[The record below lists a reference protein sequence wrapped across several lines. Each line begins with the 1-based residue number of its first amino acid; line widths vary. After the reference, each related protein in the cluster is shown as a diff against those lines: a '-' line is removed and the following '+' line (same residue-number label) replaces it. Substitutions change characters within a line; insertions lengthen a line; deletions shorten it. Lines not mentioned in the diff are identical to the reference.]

1 MIVDFHVHSTA
12 SDGTCSPAELAEKAR
27 GFAAIALTDHD
38 NCDGIRE
45 WPGVPGIELS
55 IEPGEGFD
63 KFHLLGLGIDSE
75 NAELK
80 AFLRRVLDGRNGRNA
95 RILENFRRL
104 GIEMEN
110 IFTYAHGE
118 VLARPHFARWLLE
131 HGLVVSIKEA
141 FEKYLLPDSPAETRC
156 YEERWHPSQ
165 EEAFRVVHGAGGI
178 CVMAHPKYWRRDWKT
193 TGPDYVAAE
202 RGLAALKEKGLD
214 GVEALYQANSVEEN
228 IEFTRIVTRLG
239 YLTTAGSDF
248 HGAILHLPG
257 SFDRVGK
264 QRPRLSHEQH
274 GRQCTGRPALRPG
287 ALRHRCANKSGSHR
301 HSKSPGGL
309 CCSYRNSRFFRP
321 ADHSGRRRWC
331 GQQGGRR
338 HGWLPPG
345 QRSGPSP
352 HRTVPLPGASQDR
365 PHLPPGVE
373 GGEG

>member
-1 MIVDFHVHSTA
+1 MIVDFDVHSTA

-141 FEKYLLPDSPAETRC
+141 FEKYLLPDSPSETRC

-178 CVMAHPKYWRRDWKT
+178 CVMAHPKYWRRDWKD
-193 TGPDYVAAE
+193 TGCDFAAAE
-202 RGLAALKEKGLD
+202 RELAALKERGLD

-248 HGAILHLPG
+248 HGANKPTISLG
-257 SFDRVGK
+257 MEVAESFIAPVLE
-264 QRPRLSHEQH
+264 RLN
-274 GRQCTGRPALRPG
+274 L
-287 ALRHRCANKSGSHR
+287 
-301 HSKSPGGL
+301 
-309 CCSYRNSRFFRP
+309 
-321 ADHSGRRRWC
+321 
-331 GQQGGRR
+331 
-338 HGWLPPG
+338 
-345 QRSGPSP
+345 
-352 HRTVPLPGASQDR
+352 V
-365 PHLPPGVE
+365 
-373 GGEG
+373 

>member
-1 MIVDFHVHSTA
+1 MHIPS
-12 SDGTCSPAELAEKAR
+12 CL
-27 GFAAIALTDHD
+27 
-38 NCDGIRE
+38 
-45 WPGVPGIELS
+45 LS
-55 IEPGEGFD
+55 I
-63 KFHLLGLGIDSE
+63 HLSVCLLT
-75 NAELK
+75 
-80 AFLRRVLDGRNGRNA
+80 LRWKT
-95 RILENFRRL
+95 
-104 GIEMEN
+104 N

-248 HGAILHLPG
+248 HGANKPTISLG
-257 SFDRVGK
+257 MEVAESFIAPVLE
-264 QRPRLSHEQH
+264 RLN
-274 GRQCTGRPALRPG
+274 L
-287 ALRHRCANKSGSHR
+287 
-301 HSKSPGGL
+301 
-309 CCSYRNSRFFRP
+309 
-321 ADHSGRRRWC
+321 
-331 GQQGGRR
+331 
-338 HGWLPPG
+338 
-345 QRSGPSP
+345 
-352 HRTVPLPGASQDR
+352 V
-365 PHLPPGVE
+365 
-373 GGEG
+373 